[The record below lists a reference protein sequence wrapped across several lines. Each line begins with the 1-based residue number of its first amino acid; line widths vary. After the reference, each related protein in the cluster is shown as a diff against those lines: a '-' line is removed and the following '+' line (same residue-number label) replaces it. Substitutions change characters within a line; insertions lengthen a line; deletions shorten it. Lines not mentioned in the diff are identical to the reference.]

1 MFVYFNS
8 STMGVTS
15 GSVTAHPAGTYMVAL
30 NKFSM

>member
-15 GSVTAHPAGTYMVAL
+15 ESGTADRAGAYIVAI
-30 NKFSM
+30 NKFSV

>member
-15 GSVTAHPAGTYMVAL
+15 GSATADPAGTYIVAL
-30 NKFSM
+30 NKISV